1 MPDELL
7 YETREKIVSV
17 TLHEITPQGVRLT
30 WNLQGQVV
38 GRYNAARIETVKGL
52 LKPDG
57 TSEFELLIADRTN
70 EGEMILARGNG
81 AGSPMGGAKIRVEGT
96 ASFMTASK
104 KLAWLNSVKARFEGS
119 ADLDTGDVLVKVYS
133 VT

>member
-1 MPDELL
+1 VTDELL
-7 YETREKIVSV
+7 YETQEKIASV
-17 TLHEITPQGVRLT
+17 TLHEISPEGVRLT

-57 TSEFELLIADRTN
+57 TSEFELLIVDRTYD
-70 EGEMILARGNG
+70 GETVLAKGNG
-81 AGSPMGGAKIRVEGT
+81 AGRPTGPAKIHVEGT
-96 ASFMTASK
+96 ASFMTAST

-119 ADLDTGDVLVKVYS
+119 ADLGSGDVFVKVYS
-133 VT
+133 VK